1 MPPDAERRRIV
12 IVGAAGR
19 DFHNFNVAYR
29 KDPTAEV
36 VAFTG
41 AQIPGIAGR
50 RYPAELAGPLYPDGV
65 PIVDEACLADLCR
78 DENVDEVV
86 FAYSDVSN
94 DFVMEMAST
103 VLAAG
108 ADFSLLGP
116 DRTMLQPGRFAIAV
130 AAARTGV
137 GKSQTTRWIAA
148 RLRDRG
154 LRPAILRH
162 PMPYGDL
169 ARQAVQVFATLAD
182 LDAADCTI
190 EEREEYEPH
199 IEAGHAVYA
208 GVDYERILRQA
219 EQDCDVILWDGGNND
234 FPFIR
239 ADVTLALLDPLRAGA
254 SRTHHPGETVVRM
267 ADIVVVAK
275 ANAATADQRAA
286 ARAEAARL
294 APHAPVVEVASRVT
308 LEDAAAAR
316 GKRVLVVEDGPTVT
330 HGGMPSGAGL
340 AAALAA
346 GVAEIVDPRPYAV
359 GSIKAAFQA
368 YPHLGPV
375 LPALGYSAAQRAD
388 LSATIEACPAD
399 VVIVGTP
406 IDLRHV
412 ATTSKPL
419 LRARYALDDCMTPSL
434 GAVLDERL
442 AAAGLP

>member
-50 RYPAELAGPLYPDGV
+50 RYPVELAGPLYPDGV
-65 PIVDEACLADLCR
+65 PIVDEARLADLCR

-199 IEAGHAVYA
+199 IEAGHTVYA

-219 EQDCDVILWDGGNND
+219 EQDCDVILWDG
-234 FPFIR
+234 
-239 ADVTLALLDPLRAGA
+239 
-254 SRTHHPGETVVRM
+254 
-267 ADIVVVAK
+267 
-275 ANAATADQRAA
+275 
-286 ARAEAARL
+286 
-294 APHAPVVEVASRVT
+294 
-308 LEDAAAAR
+308 
-316 GKRVLVVEDGPTVT
+316 
-330 HGGMPSGAGL
+330 
-340 AAALAA
+340 
-346 GVAEIVDPRPYAV
+346 V
-359 GSIKAAFQA
+359 GSVRSRRRRKRYGRLRYGALT
-368 YPHLGPV
+368 P
-375 LPALGYSAAQRAD
+375 PAPRSCSRRRRG
-388 LSATIEACPAD
+388 
-399 VVIVGTP
+399 
-406 IDLRHV
+406 
-412 ATTSKPL
+412 
-419 LRARYALDDCMTPSL
+419 
-434 GAVLDERL
+434 
-442 AAAGLP
+442 